1 MRQQMGLELV
11 AARVRV
17 AMLRAQL
24 QVATRGPREIVLVAR
39 VAVEARMART
49 QAQAQPV
56 AMDYV
61 S

>member
-17 AMLRAQL
+17 AILRAQL
-24 QVATRGPREIVLVAR
+24 QVATREPRGIVLAAR
-39 VAVEARMART
+39 VAVEARTERT